1 MQQMIASQA
10 TDVATIVEREFP
22 VVRQFTYLDAASR
35 GPWPERTRVAVAQF
49 AAQAQTPCHIAIGL
63 FAGI

>member
-1 MQQMIASQA
+1 MIASGA
-10 TDVATIVEREFP
+10 ADVATLVGRGFP
-22 VVRQFTYLDAASR
+22 ALRRFTYLDAASR
-35 GPWPERTRVAVAQF
+35 GPWPERTRATVAQF